1 MKTKRKIGD
10 RIYWQYF
17 NSDKIGSATIKEIK
31 FEKDEEGNEFE
42 IYVIYKNEN
51 YSESI
56 EDFNCLDED
65 NPLVC
70 DYIEHVGEYVS
81 SALVDICKKVFG
93 EEGATEENKKLV
105 EKIILAAGDFNI
117 QEGLKEVMNYR

>member
-17 NSDKIGSATIKEIK
+17 NSDEIGSATIKEIK

-70 DYIEHVGEYVS
+70 DYIEHVGEYIS
-81 SALVDICKKVFG
+81 GALADICKKVFG
-93 EEGATEENKKLV
+93 EEGVTEENKKLV